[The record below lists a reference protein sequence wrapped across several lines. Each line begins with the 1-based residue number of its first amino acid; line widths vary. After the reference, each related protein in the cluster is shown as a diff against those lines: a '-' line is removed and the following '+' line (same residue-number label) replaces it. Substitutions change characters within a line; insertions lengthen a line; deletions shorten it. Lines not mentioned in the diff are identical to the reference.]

1 MKSTVRIEALWS
13 GRREGIEEG
22 RSEDDLAYGK
32 VAIEGTI
39 RFKEKAIEWKVVDEV
54 DAETEEWRVEGG
66 YYE

>member
-13 GRREGIEEG
+13 GRREGIEEAG
-22 RSEDDLAYGK
+22 DGEDAYGK

-39 RFKEKAIEWKVVDEV
+39 QFREKAIEWKVVDEV
-54 DAETEEWRVEGG
+54 DTETEEWRVEGG